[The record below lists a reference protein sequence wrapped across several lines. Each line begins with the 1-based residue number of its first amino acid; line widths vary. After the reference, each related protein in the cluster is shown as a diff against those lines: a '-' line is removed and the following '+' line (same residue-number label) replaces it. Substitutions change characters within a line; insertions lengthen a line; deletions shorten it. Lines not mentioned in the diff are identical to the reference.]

1 MDAQRENRSRTT
13 TATMNI
19 LWISFESRPMD
30 ESVLRALSPEVA
42 SSEAAALLLF
52 RNKRFDAAVISFA
65 EPSSAAS
72 LLIELRRIDPAT
84 PVLIRCR
91 SPRLD
96 DAVRLIKLGA
106 FHVLDM
112 NAESGE
118 FHASLKAAVDDSRTL
133 RNARADESE
142 SWRSLLVGRSRA
154 MDEVFEM
161 IRLAGPRRCTVL
173 ITGETGTGKELVA
186 RALHRASPRA
196 QGPMVAVN
204 CTALPENL
212 LEAELFGHVRGAFTG
227 ATNQRT
233 GRFEQAHRGTLF
245 LDEVADT
252 PLELQAKLLRVLQ
265 EREFQRLGSSESIR
279 VDVRVIAAC
288 NASLPDRVRAR
299 TFREDL
305 FYRLNVV
312 QIQLP
317 PLRER
322 MDDIGLLANHFIERV
337 CSREDLPLKRI
348 SGDAL
353 DRLMSYAWPG
363 NVRQLENAVE
373 SAIVLSGDRDVL
385 YASDFRLPGN
395 GAPQPVPAIPP
406 VIAVPDY
413 GLDFERTVGQIERTI
428 LTQALQK
435 TNGNKKKAADM
446 LRLKRTTLAAKLKS
460 LEALAV

>member
-1 MDAQRENRSRTT
+1 
-13 TATMNI
+13 MNI
-19 LWISFESRPMD
+19 LWISFASRPLD
-30 ESVLRALSPEVA
+30 ESAPCGISLEVA

-52 RNKRFDAAVISFA
+52 QNKRFDATVISVA
-65 EPSSAAS
+65 EASSAAG
-72 LLIELRRIDPAT
+72 LLSELRRIDST
-84 PVLIRCR
+84 RPVLIRCC

-96 DAVRLIKLGA
+96 DAVRLTKLGA

-112 NAESGE
+112 NASSAEI
-118 FHASLKAAVDDSRTL
+118 HASLTAAVEDSR
-133 RNARADESE
+133 RQNARAADVE

-154 MDEVFEM
+154 MDQVFEM

-186 RALHRASPRA
+186 RALHLASPRA
-196 QGPMVAVN
+196 QAPMVAVN

-227 ATNQRT
+227 ATNHRT

-245 LDEVADT
+245 LDEVADM

-279 VDVRVIAAC
+279 VDVRVVAAC
-288 NASLPDRVRAR
+288 NASLPDRVRAG

-312 QIQLP
+312 QIELP

-322 MDDIGLLANHFIERV
+322 MEDIGWLANHFVERV

-348 SGDAL
+348 SGEAL

-373 SAIVLSGDRDVL
+373 SAVVLSGDRDVL
-385 YASDFRLPGN
+385 YASDFRLPGE
-395 GAPQPVPAIPP
+395 GAPPPVPAISH

-413 GLDFERTVGQIERTI
+413 GLDFEKTVGQIERTI

-435 TNGNKKKAADM
+435 TKGNKKKAADM

>member
-1 MDAQRENRSRTT
+1 
-13 TATMNI
+13 MNI
-19 LWISFESRPMD
+19 LWISFESEPMD
-30 ESVLRALSPEVA
+30 ESAWRGFSLEVA

-52 RNKRFDAAVISFA
+52 RSKRFDAAVIS
-65 EPSSAAS
+65 SSGVSTAAG
-72 LLIELRRIDPAT
+72 LLTELRRIDPAT
-84 PVLIRCR
+84 PVLVRCC
-91 SPRLD
+91 SPCLD
-96 DAVRLIKLGA
+96 HAVRLTKLGA
-106 FHVLDM
+106 FHVLDTH
-112 NAESGE
+112 AGAGE
-118 FHASLKAAVDDSRTL
+118 IHASVKAAVEDSQR
-133 RNARADESE
+133 RYARAAESE
-142 SWRSLLVGRSRA
+142 SWRCLLAGRSRA
-154 MDEVFEM
+154 MDQVFEI

-173 ITGETGTGKELVA
+173 ITGETGTGKELAA

-227 ATNQRT
+227 ATNQRA

-245 LDEVADT
+245 LDEVADM

-265 EREFQRLGSSESIR
+265 EREFQRLGSSETIR
-279 VDVRVIAAC
+279 VDVRVVAAC
-288 NASLPDRVRAR
+288 NASLPDRVRAGM
-299 TFREDL
+299 FREDL

-322 MDDIGLLANHFIERV
+322 MEDIGLLANHFIERV

-348 SGDAL
+348 SDEAL
-353 DRLMSYAWPG
+353 DRLMSYEWPG

-373 SAIVLSGDRDVL
+373 SAVVLSGDRDVL
-385 YASDFRLPGN
+385 DASDFRLPGE
-395 GAPQPVPAIPP
+395 GATHSVPAISPA
-406 VIAVPDY
+406 IAVPDY
-413 GLDFERTVGQIERTI
+413 GLDFEKTVGQIERII